1 MKRVVSVLFAVLL
14 VAGCGGKHGKL
25 VRTGPKGIGVQPT
38 YQLTADSSGKLQFD
52 KKLIQAGAGPVKI
65 VMVNPSGI
73 PHDIAIKGH
82 GVNVKG
88 PVVQNGSQSTVTATL
103 KPGVYEFY
111 CSVDGHEQAGMRGTL
126 RVGNARS
133 GSGSP

>member
-1 MKRVVSVLFAVLL
+1 VKRVLAIATIAL
-14 VAGCGGKHGKL
+14 VAAGCGGGKAKL

-38 YQLTADSSGKLQFD
+38 FQLTADAHKLQFD
-52 KKLIQAGAGPVKI
+52 KKLIQAGAGPVHL
-65 VMVNPSGI
+65 VMVNPSST
-73 PHDIAIKGH
+73 PHNIAIKGK

-88 PVVQNGSQSTVTATL
+88 PVVQNGSQSAVTVTL

-111 CSVDGHEQAGMRGTL
+111 CSVDGHEQAGMKGTL
-126 RVGNARS
+126 RVGNARV